1 MSAPNDLLRSI
12 IQYLLCSPNATARDL
27 AHEYLTDVIELRF
40 EGRTVSKEA
49 AISATEAMIA
59 AAPRIGIES
68 GEIGGVGFVEP
79 DGFQTVL
86 FDTVPGGAGHAKR
99 IGTSLPELL
108 LAAHKLVAECT
119 CGIESSCYA
128 CLQSYRNQRLHEDL
142 SRQAALAALAL
153 NE

>member
-1 MSAPNDLLRSI
+1 
-12 IQYLLCSPNATARDL
+12 
-27 AHEYLTDVIELRF
+27 
-40 EGRTVSKEA
+40 
-49 AISATEAMIA
+49 MIA

-68 GEIGGVGFVEP
+68 GEVGGVGFAEP
-79 DGFQTVL
+79 NGFRTVL

-108 LAAHKLVAECT
+108 AAAHKLVADCT

-142 SRQAALAALAL
+142 SRQSALAGLKL
-153 NE
+153 GE